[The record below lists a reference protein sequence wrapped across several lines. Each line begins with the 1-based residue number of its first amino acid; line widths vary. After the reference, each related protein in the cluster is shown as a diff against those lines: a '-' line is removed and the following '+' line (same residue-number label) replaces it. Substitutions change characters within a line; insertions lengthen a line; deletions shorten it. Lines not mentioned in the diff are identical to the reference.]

1 MKIIIGKGA
10 GISAT
15 KGAKIVKILAV
26 KIQIPKADAANKVG
40 NIVAVETEHLVN
52 KQLQPIRD
60 TTQNKGI
67 KAMLFCKKII
77 KVPPKT

>member
-26 KIQIPKADAANKVG
+26 KLQIPKADAANKVG
-40 NIVAVETEHLVN
+40 NIVAVET
-52 KQLQPIRD
+52 
-60 TTQNKGI
+60 
-67 KAMLFCKKII
+67 
-77 KVPPKT
+77 